1 MTLVQALAPGQEQ
14 DRMKIKRFFA
24 SDISGA
30 IRKVR
35 EELGPDA
42 VILSNLEVSGGI
54 EIVAAIDY
62 DEALFDG
69 LGMQGSESNKR
80 TAPTES
86 APAEAPQ
93 PEPVQVMQ
101 SSQPTVETATKSK
114 PAVKIEWSQEP
125 TLVEMRREMESLR
138 GMMENGLTGLAWGE
152 QARRHPQRTR
162 LLRELVNMG
171 LSPSLCRELASEQ
184 SEGDYDYMWR
194 KSLGRLAQRLP
205 VSDED
210 ILDEGGVIALLGP
223 TGVGKTTTIAKLAA
237 RYALRHGSQSVAL
250 VTTDSYRIGAHEQ
263 LRIYGRI
270 LNVPVRIANDGH
282 ELRETLASL
291 QDKRLVLIDTAGMSQ
306 RDVRLSE
313 QIAVI
318 HDGSPQVRS
327 FLVLSA
333 TTQYTALDEAVKVFA
348 AAEPEGC
355 FITKTD
361 EASSLGPVLSVVA
374 RHQLPVAYVA
384 DGQRVPEDLRLA
396 RAHNLVK
403 QAMELKQNDERML
416 EQDLLAVAT
425 EGQNNH
431 VHG

>member
-1 MTLVQALAPGQEQ
+1 
-14 DRMKIKRFFA
+14 MKIKRFFA
-24 SDISGA
+24 KDISGA
-30 IRKVR
+30 IRSVR

-42 VILSNLEVSGGI
+42 VILSNTEVSGGI

-62 DEALFDG
+62 DEALFGG
-69 LGMQGSESNKR
+69 LGTKTSESRKQ
-80 TAPTES
+80 TAAVETPRSEQ
-86 APAEAPQ
+86 APVVPLQPRKADLTTQQPSAEARP
-93 PEPVQVMQ
+93 
-101 SSQPTVETATKSK
+101 S
-114 PAVKIEWSQEP
+114 PAIKVEWSQEP

-138 GMMENGLTGLAWGE
+138 GMMENRLTGLAWGE
-152 QARRHPQRTR
+152 QARLHPQRTR
-162 LLRELVNMG
+162 LMRELVNMG
-171 LSPSLCRELASEQ
+171 LTPSLCRELAGEQ
-184 SEGDYDYMWR
+184 GEGDYDYMWR
-194 KSLGRLAQRLP
+194 ESLGRLAQRLP
-205 VSDED
+205 ISDED
-210 ILDEGGVIALLGP
+210 ILDEGGIIALLGP

-237 RYALRHGSQSVAL
+237 RYALRHGSHSVAL

-270 LNVPVRIANDGH
+270 LDVPVRIANDGH
-282 ELRETLASL
+282 ELRETLNSL

-318 HDGSPQVRS
+318 HEGSPQVRS

-333 TTQYTALDEAVKVFA
+333 TTQYSALDEAVKVFA
-348 AAEPEGC
+348 QAEPEGC

-374 RHQLPVAYVA
+374 KHQLPVAYVA

-396 RAHNLVK
+396 RANNLVR
-403 QAMELKQNDERML
+403 QAMDLKKNDERMF
-416 EQDLLAVAT
+416 EQDLLAMAE
-425 EGQNNH
+425 EGQNTH